1 MLLLPELKARNLQ
14 TCNKN
19 AEKQKNPDMK
29 EKNEDVLESRW
40 LYEELNEFYIRKAN
54 ETKGI
59 EEKVQDM
66 HGADKE
72 IILLNNFRN
81 GK

>member
-1 MLLLPELKARNLQ
+1 
-14 TCNKN
+14 
-19 AEKQKNPDMK
+19 MK